1 MQKLIRDAGIVLAAC
16 LLIVS
21 GVWIHSQVSYERYL
35 AAASTVDLEKTR
47 EYYADLAQGL
57 GARGHPEGQQF
68 YEEFVRG
75 LDEIIR
81 R

>member
-1 MQKLIRDAGIVLAAC
+1 MQKLVRDAVIVVAVS

-21 GVWIHSQVSYERYL
+21 SIWIRSEVSYRRYL
-35 AAASTVDLEKTR
+35 AEVSTIDLEKTR
-47 EYYADLAQGL
+47 QYYADLARDIGE
-57 GARGHPEGQQF
+57 RGHPEGQEF

-75 LDEIIR
+75 LDEIMR